1 MKVVFLGTPE
11 FSVNVLNSIYNSSHE
26 IVGVVT
32 QPDRKVGRK
41 GIITPCQVKVQAQ
54 NLNLP
59 VFSFE
64 KISAEGVE
72 LLKSL
77 KADIFVTCAYG
88 QILSQQILDIAPYGV
103 INVHA
108 SLLPKYRGSAPIQWA
123 IINGD
128 KTTGVTIMQT
138 ALGVDS
144 GDIIL
149 QEELSIDGNYVDELF
164 SRLST
169 LGASLIV
176 KALDLIESGKATYTK
191 QDESKV
197 VHVKMISKND
207 GLIDFSKSAIN
218 VVNLVKGLCTWPTA
232 FTYYEGKMLKIYKAT
247 AIDGKGNE
255 GEVVDSNAKTG
266 LLIGTSDGLVSV
278 EEVQLEG
285 GKKMPIKDFLLGKKI
300 QVGYRF

>member
-88 QILSQQILDIAPYGV
+88 QILSQQILDIAPHGV

-176 KALDLIESGKATYTK
+176 
-191 QDESKV
+191 
-197 VHVKMISKND
+197 
-207 GLIDFSKSAIN
+207 
-218 VVNLVKGLCTWPTA
+218 
-232 FTYYEGKMLKIYKAT
+232 
-247 AIDGKGNE
+247 
-255 GEVVDSNAKTG
+255 
-266 LLIGTSDGLVSV
+266 
-278 EEVQLEG
+278 
-285 GKKMPIKDFLLGKKI
+285 
-300 QVGYRF
+300 

>member
-11 FSVNVLNSIYNSSHE
+11 FSVNVLKSIYNSSHE

-41 GIITPCQVKVQAQ
+41 GIITPCQVKVQAK

-64 KISAEGVE
+64 KISTDGVDV
-72 LLKSL
+72 LKSL
-77 KADIFVTCAYG
+77 NADIFVTCAYG
-88 QILSQQILDIAPYGV
+88 QILSQQILDIAPKGV

-108 SLLPKYRGSAPIQWA
+108 SLLPKYRGSSPIQWS

-128 KTTGVTIMQT
+128 KTTGVTIMKT
-138 ALGVDS
+138 ALGVDT

-149 QEELSIDGNYVDELF
+149 QEELSINGNYVDELF

-176 KALDLIESGKATYTK
+176 KALDLIESGSETYTK
-191 QDESKV
+191 QDDTKA

-207 GLIDFSKSAIN
+207 GLIDFSKSATEI
-218 VVNLVKGLCTWPTA
+218 VNLVKGLSVWPTA
-232 FTYYEGKMLKIYKAT
+232 FTFYEGKMLKIYKAS
-247 AIDGKGNE
+247 AIKGKGNS
-255 GEVVDSNAKTG
+255 GEVVVSDAKN
-266 LLIGTSDGLVSV
+266 GLVIATGNGLVLV

-285 GKKMPIKDFLLGKKI
+285 SKKMPIKDFLLGKKI

>member
-108 SLLPKYRGSAPIQWA
+108 SLLPKYRGSAPIQWS

-247 AIDGKGNE
+247 AIDGKGNV

>member
-1 MKVVFLGTPE
+1 MNVVFLGTPE

-41 GIITPCQVKVQAQ
+41 GIITPCQVKVQAM

-64 KISAEGVE
+64 KISTDGVD

-77 KADIFVTCAYG
+77 NADIFVTCAYG
-88 QILSQQILDIAPYGV
+88 QILSQQILDIAPKGV

-108 SLLPKYRGSAPIQWA
+108 SLLPKYRGSSPIQWS

-128 KTTGVTIMQT
+128 KTTGVTIMKT
-138 ALGVDS
+138 ALGVDT

-149 QEELSIDGNYVDELF
+149 QEELSINGCYVDELF

-176 KALDLIESGKATYTK
+176 KALDLIESGTETYTK
-191 QDESKV
+191 QDDTKA

-207 GLIDFSKSAIN
+207 GLIDFSKSAIEI
-218 VVNLVKGLCTWPTA
+218 VNLVKGLSVWPTA
-232 FTYYEGKMLKIYKAT
+232 FTFYEGKMLKIYKAS
-247 AIDGKGNE
+247 AIEGKANL
-255 GEVVDSNAKTG
+255 GEVVVSDAKKG
-266 LLIGTSDGLVSV
+266 LIIGTSDGLVLV

-285 GKKMPIKDFLLGKKI
+285 SKKMPIKDFLLGKKI

>member
-247 AIDGKGNE
+247 AIDGKGNV
-255 GEVVDSNAKTG
+255 GEVADSNAKTG